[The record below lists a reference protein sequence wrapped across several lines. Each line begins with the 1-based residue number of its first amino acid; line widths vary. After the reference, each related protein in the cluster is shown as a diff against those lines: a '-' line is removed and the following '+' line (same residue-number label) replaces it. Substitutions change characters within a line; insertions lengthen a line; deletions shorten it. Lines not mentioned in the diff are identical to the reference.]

1 MNIALR
7 KNPGFTLLE
16 MLLVLV
22 IISSVLVMMLN
33 LSTAKMDQFRREK
46 TAMQMQAVMTA
57 ASAYFVA
64 NNTWPSV
71 STLQTAGYL
80 PPGNIVTAWGN
91 AISFTGSGQAG
102 QVKATL
108 TGTKATVNASIVAG
122 LLPMATSS
130 SGLITAYLTIPG
142 QNLNNAMA
150 VNYGAVYYSG
160 SCVPQPNCPSG
171 MVASL
176 MVMPVAV
183 TGIQGSPGGC
193 TSAQD
198 PNSCNSMSVS
208 PVTSFRA
215 FYTGAS
221 GSYGLSPPD
230 CEITGNPNNV
240 ACIFPGGT
248 TTAETNAASN
258 YWRVCLEVVTTTG
271 LSYPSSGD
279 TYAYN
284 EGKLM
289 GNILAVT
296 RCQPANGDTPS
307 GSDATNFT
315 PNLNW
320 AR

>member
-1 MNIALR
+1 MKTELS
-7 KNPGFTLLE
+7 KNQGFTLLE

-22 IISSVLVMMLN
+22 IVSSILGMVLN
-33 LSTAKMDQFRREK
+33 LSTARMDQFRREK

-64 NNTWPSV
+64 YNAWPNIAG
-71 STLQTAGYL
+71 LQSAGYI
-80 PPGNIVTAWGN
+80 PPGTIASAWGN
-91 AISFTGSGQAG
+91 AITLSGSGQTAT
-102 QVKATL
+102 VSTTL
-108 TGTKATVNASIVAG
+108 TGTAATANAGVVAG
-122 LLPMATSS
+122 MLPMAKNV
-130 SGLITAYLTIPG
+130 SGAITAYLTIPG

-171 MVASL
+171 MTASL

-193 TSAQD
+193 TSSQD
-198 PNSCNSMSVS
+198 PNSCSSMSVS
-208 PVTSFRA
+208 PLTSFRA
-215 FYTGAS
+215 FYTGS
-221 GSYGLSPPD
+221 GSSGASPPD
-230 CEITGNPNNV
+230 CEITGNPNAV
-240 ACIFPGGT
+240 ACVFPGGAT
-248 TTAETNAASN
+248 ETNQAAN
-258 YWRVCLEVVTTTG
+258 YWRVCLEVVTSTG
-271 LSYPSSGD
+271 LAYPSASD

-296 RCQPANGDTPS
+296 RCMPSGGDTPS

-315 PNLNW
+315 PNAGW
-320 AR
+320 AK